1 MDVDL
6 LHCCKL
12 ICKATQPVYF
22 IKPNVI
28 RNLAYKVKY
37 ISQTNEDL
45 IMFSEIQEYEFLKL
59 IISIVKNM
67 ERINSRKRN
76 TVNNSVFKMLLYL
89 SYYLNVRIPLIILLT
104 FIFLSCREW
113 VNIMITVSLV
123 VKIHDLVVNYESRLV
138 KSSHVIA

>member
-1 MDVDL
+1 MELISAHGRRL
-6 LHCCKL
+6 LHCCKF

-37 ISQTNEDL
+37 ISQTNEHL
-45 IMFSEIQEYEFLKL
+45 IMFSEIQEYDFLKL
-59 IISIVKNM
+59 IVSVVKNM

-113 VNIMITVSLV
+113 VNVMITEFSCE
-123 VKIHDLVVNYESRLV
+123 NS
-138 KSSHVIA
+138 